1 MISIEDFKKGE
12 IRFGTI
18 VKAEKLEGA
27 DKLLVLGVDLGEE
40 SPRQILSGIALYFP
54 EPSVLVGRQMAFVTN
69 LEPKELRGHMSHGMI
84 LAATAEDGIAFLEPS
99 KKVPNGTLVK

>member
-18 VKAEKLEGA
+18 VKAEKMEGA
-27 DKLLVLGVDLGEE
+27 DKLLILQVDLWEDT
-40 SPRQILSGIALYFP
+40 PRQILSGIALYFP
-54 EPSVLVGRQMAFVTN
+54 DPSVLIGKQMAFVAN

-99 KKVPNGTLVK
+99 QKVPNGTLVK